1 MKTFPHLILS
11 ILFSLVLFL
20 SACGTEKNQGQSP
33 SAHMGKYQINGISD
47 DWNDDTLVTKELG
60 GKGRGTFGKDI
71 DIKSVHVDTNKEY
84 LYVFLTCE
92 PTIEEYAKTDA
103 FSGILAY
110 LYVDKDRDSK
120 TGASVTDS
128 SGNDGMHGAEF
139 QIWVPITSWAKLEG
153 GKAFSGISVSYSLNS
168 WDSKTNDFD
177 RQIREEDA
185 TDDGALIAEGRDGV
199 ELAVPLNELGLA
211 SGENFEFL
219 ALEWA
224 TNRESE
230 ILKIEI
236 TMENE

>member
-11 ILFSLVLFL
+11 MLFSLVLFL
-20 SACGTEKNQGQSP
+20 SACGTEKNRGPSP
-33 SAHMGKYQINGISD
+33 SVPLGKYQINGISD
-47 DWNDDTLVTKELG
+47 DWGAETLVTDELG
-60 GKGRGTFGKDI
+60 GIGRGTFGKEI
-71 DIKSVHVDTNKEY
+71 DIKSVHVDVDKDY
-84 LYVFLTCE
+84 LYVFLACE
-92 PTIEEYAKTDA
+92 PTIEEYAKSDA

-110 LYVDKDRDSK
+110 LYVDNDRDSK

-139 QIWVPITSWAKLEG
+139 QIWVPITSWANLEG
-153 GKAFSGISVSYSLNS
+153 GKAVSGISVSYSLNS
-168 WDSKTNDFD
+168 WNSKTNDFD
-177 RQIREEDA
+177 RQIREEGA

-199 ELAVPLNELGLA
+199 EMAVPLNALGLA
-211 SGENFEFL
+211 SGENFDFL